1 MKESK
6 SSVNMENREN
16 REIHLVILDSHTEIK
31 VIQKLASSEF
41 DIAGRHLAI
50 EDIDPQQRI
59 NSILIA
65 SSDVL
70 TMESAGQMSKIF
82 GGVVNIGN
90 KPFPG
95 CYTVSEFELDRLTQ
109 VIEDLISDEVVVAE
123 ELKDSIFKGL
133 LPRVGASSIENLFT
147 SYSGGDLFLFNK
159 RGSTDFPRV
168 LCCEIDDISILK
180 LFTFLDDFVGNPHKT
195 AVIFNKVGRS
205 PSSQNRVRALVKELQ
220 TVGISQVFAIPFD
233 EQLPISGKFGRK
245 SRRKL
250 RPLFDWI
257 LEEN

>member
-6 SSVNMENREN
+6 SSVNIENTAT
-16 REIHLVILDSHTEIK
+16 REIHLVILDSHTEIR
-31 VIQKLASSEF
+31 VIQTLASSKF
-41 DIAGRHLAI
+41 DIAGRHLTI

-70 TMESAGQMSKIF
+70 TTESARQMSKVF

-90 KPFPG
+90 KPYPG
-95 CYTVSEFELDRLTQ
+95 CYTVTEFELDRLTH
-109 VIEDLISDEVVVAE
+109 VIEDLISDEVVVTE
-123 ELKDSIFKGL
+123 ELGDSIFKGL

-159 RGSTDFPRV
+159 RGTIDLPRV

-180 LFTFLDDFVGNPHKT
+180 LFTFLDEFAGNADKT

-205 PSSQNRVRALVKELQ
+205 LSSQNRVRALVKELQ
-220 TVGISQVFAIPFD
+220 AVGISQVFAIPFD
-233 EQLPISGKFGRK
+233 EQLPISGKLGRK